1 MSTSSVDP
9 PELDLRIKGSLP
21 SGSAPPSIRH
31 HHHHPPPLQPTNP
44 LETAPSSPSQIYLN
58 LLILEASLRSQY
70 LRHLARR
77 RKFTGFLIALFIW
90 TSIFGYR
97 FFILGG
103 SPYYYVSLLEMLA
116 LGGGVFTGVLFYATG
131 LYDKTIVE
139 PRRFVFMANRGLRTY
154 NVKLVKVP
162 LSYREWISWWWGWY
176 TFRPPPQQ
184 PSNTTARRRLSSNNR
199 RPTPPVPSHSH
210 SPSISSATRR
220 PSLAPPHQDDE
231 DDEEEVEEYLPGGI
245 HLKLVILPKGFSP
258 DFREGW
264 ELYRTEYWEKENE
277 ARQDRRLQLKTRRHL
292 KTDYVQPPTERRVR
306 SSRTG
311 SVSSQRVRTPTPDPD
326 QMGIPTTRTRR
337 GSTASVKR
345 RSITGLPSRAGT
357 PGGDISDSST
367 TSVLGERERARRSD
381 SVRTDKSSS
390 SAGGSLREPNRKP
403 SGRGRGKKR
412 ASKQGIELSVDESE
426 GAR

>member
-1 MSTSSVDP
+1 V
-9 PELDLRIKGSLP
+9 
-21 SGSAPPSIRH
+21 
-31 HHHHPPPLQPTNP
+31 
-44 LETAPSSPSQIYLN
+44 
-58 LLILEASLRSQY
+58 
-70 LRHLARR
+70 
-77 RKFTGFLIALFIW
+77 
-90 TSIFGYR
+90 
-97 FFILGG
+97 LGG

-139 PRRFVFMANRGLRTY
+139 PRRFVFMANRGLRPY

-176 TFRPPPQQ
+176 TFRAPRHPP
-184 PSNTTARRRLSSNNR
+184 SSAAARRRLSSNNR

-210 SPSISSATRR
+210 APSLASGLTKR
-220 PSLAPPHQDDE
+220 PSLAIPHQDDE

-277 ARQDRRLQLKTRRHL
+277 VRQDRRLQLKMRR
-292 KTDYVQPPTERRVR
+292 KPEDAPPPPSSAERRMR
-306 SSRTG
+306 SGRAG
-311 SVSSQRVRTPTPDPD
+311 SMSSQRVRTPTPDPE
-326 QMGIPTTRTRR
+326 QMGIPTPRTRR
-337 GSTASVKR
+337 GSTASLKR
-345 RSITGLPSRAGT
+345 RSLTGLPPRAST

-367 TSVLGERERARRSD
+367 TSALGGERDRVRRSE
-381 SVRTDKSSS
+381 SVRSVKASSS
-390 SAGGSLREPNRKP
+390 TGSLREQKP

-412 ASKQGIELSVDESE
+412 SGKGLADEVE
-426 GAR
+426 GGS